1 MKGRK
6 LLIVLAVIFVAANVA
21 DILLTWLALRAG
33 GAEVNPIMGAVISG
47 GWPRAVA
54 LKVALPAVIALV
66 LVRQGRLAMLAV
78 LAGAFTLITGWNV
91 AGLLLF

>member
-6 LLIVLAVIFVAANVA
+6 LLIVLAVIFVAANLA
-21 DILLTWLALRAG
+21 DILITAFVLQAG
-33 GAEVNPIMGAVISG
+33 GTELNPVMGAVISG

-66 LVRQGRLAMLAV
+66 LVRLRRRAMLAV
-78 LAGAFTLITGWNV
+78 LAVAFTLVAGWNI
-91 AGLLLF
+91 AGLIFF